1 MSTTNAVTRFV
12 FKELKPG
19 DLLKFNAMSASSGTG
34 GGARDQRFSPYT
46 KFDPVF
52 AAMFK
57 KHETKNRKMRDG
69 TVLTSTIYVA
79 NVSVHIDDTYADAH
93 DPHVV
98 QNGGASYLIETLKYW
113 PPTKGRGNEGRLGQ
127 VSKLRLAPPSDE
139 GRVFLMIFEDGTL
152 ISPRLAF
159 VTEAAVKASL
169 WHKAI
174 NDFFAKLI
182 ADPPAVEAVMG
193 FKDYVAKTSW
203 TKTP

>member
-1 MSTTNAVTRFV
+1 MLTTSAVTRFV
-12 FKELKPG
+12 FKELKAG
-19 DLLKFNAMSASSGTG
+19 DLLKFNATSASSGTG

-69 TVLTSTIYVA
+69 TALKSTIYVA
-79 NVSVHIDDTYADAH
+79 NVSVHIDDTFANAH

-98 QNGGASYLIETLKYW
+98 QHGNASYLVETLKYW

-127 VSKLRLAPPSDE
+127 VSKLKLAPPSNE
-139 GRVFLMIFEDGTL
+139 GRVFLIIFEDGTP

-159 VTEAAVKASL
+159 VTETAVKASL
-169 WHKAI
+169 WHKTI
-174 NDFFAKLI
+174 NDFFAKLM
-182 ADPPAVEAVMG
+182 AEPPTVEAVMG
-193 FKDYVAKTSW
+193 FKDYVANTSW